1 MDTIIILGSM
11 VMVCVYMMT
20 LYFYSKSKQ
29 IEKNRSNIMIKAVTA
44 FRQQKLDIAYNYFQK
59 AYKLSLKTRDLKN
72 TAESLYYMALILK
85 NNGNPDS
92 AMEFLNESLHYYEKI
107 GDEEG
112 IEKIYSHINEI
123 KN

>member
-20 LYFYSKSKQ
+20 LYFYNKSKQ
-29 IEKNRSNIMIKAVTA
+29 IEKNRSDIMIKAVTA
-44 FRQQKLDIAYNYFQK
+44 FHQHKLNIAYNYFQK
-59 AYKLSLKTRDLKN
+59 AYKLSLKSSDLEN

-85 NNGNPDS
+85 SNGKPDS

-107 GDEEG
+107 GNEEG
-112 IEKIYSHINEI
+112 IEKIYSHITEI